1 MTSKFDNLINSTFTS
16 LIEETPSPE
25 EVVQNPELQL
35 AQQATTIKAAGGPKT
50 PQEKELMK
58 KADEL
63 AKNQGSK
70 AGQTLDAV
78 KDLEQAQKEVKS

>member
-1 MTSKFDNLINSTFTS
+1 MTNKFDNLINSTFTS

-35 AQQATTIKAAGGPKT
+35 AQQAATIKAAGGPKT
-50 PQEKELMK
+50 PQEKDLVK
-58 KADEL
+58 KATEL

-70 AGQTLDAV
+70 AGETLAAV